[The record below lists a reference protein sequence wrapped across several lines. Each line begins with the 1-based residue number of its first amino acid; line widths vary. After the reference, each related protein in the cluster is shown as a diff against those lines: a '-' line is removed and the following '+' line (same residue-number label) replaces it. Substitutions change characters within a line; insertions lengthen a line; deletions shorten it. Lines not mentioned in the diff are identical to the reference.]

1 MNTRKSSV
9 RLATY
14 TTVHSAIDRLGNDG
28 EKKMALLMY
37 SEEVSSAPP
46 VWTDLERPRE
56 SNEARHSNRKSATR
70 IASQS
75 LDRSGPT
82 SAKHHWNGVSCDKIS
97 IGATTSLRSCYPPRP
112 THPRGLSQFL
122 PSLRT

>member
-14 TTVHSAIDRLGNDG
+14 TTVHSAIDRLGNVG

-56 SNEARHSNRKSATR
+56 SN
-70 IASQS
+70 
-75 LDRSGPT
+75 LSGP
-82 SAKHHWNGVSCDKIS
+82 IE
-97 IGATTSLRSCYPPRP
+97 GAGNVDGT
-112 THPRGLSQFL
+112 G
-122 PSLRT
+122 